1 MLTYLYDTTL
11 RDGTQGEGVNL
22 SVEDKLKIAKRLD
35 DFGMHYIEGGWPGS
49 NPKDA
54 EFFTRAKTLALKH
67 AKLAAF
73 GSTRKANGN
82 AESDA
87 QIKMLLDAQTPV
99 ITMVAKTSPL
109 HVTHVLE
116 TTLEENLNMIS
127 DSVAYFKQHAK
138 EVLHDAEHFFD
149 GYKLD
154 KAYALATLRAARDA
168 GADWLVLC
176 DTNGGTM
183 PWEIEEIVREVIA
196 EVGGLSN
203 LLVGKTADDRR
214 QTTIVD
220 DRSSVVRRP
229 SSPVKF
235 AIHTH
240 NDAGVGVANALA
252 GVRAGCTQVQATIG
266 GIGERV
272 GNCDMLA
279 TLANLRLK
287 LKDECI
293 SDDQLRGLTDLSRFV
308 FETANL
314 VPSIRH
320 PYTGQAA
327 FAHKGGIHVAAVL
340 KLEES
345 YQHIDPTLV
354 GNEKRVLVSELSGR
368 GNIAYKA
375 KQFGLNPD
383 SSEVKQALA
392 QVKALENKGFFFEG
406 ADASLELLM
415 RRNHSSYIKLF
426 ELVDFMV
433 VVEHREGRG
442 VLAEASVKL
451 RVDDETEH
459 TVAEG
464 DGPVAAL
471 DMAMRKAL
479 LPHYPKL
486 KKVRLIDFKV
496 RIIDSDRATGA
507 TTRVTIDSTDGRRN
521 WTTVGCSPNIVDAS
535 WQALADSMEY
545 ALMIA

>member
-1 MLTYLYDTTL
+1 MMTYLYDTTL

-54 EFFTRAKTLALKH
+54 EFFERAKTLGLKQ
-67 AKLAAF
+67 ARLAAF
-73 GSTRKANGN
+73 GSTRKANGTV
-82 AESDA
+82 ETDS

-99 ITMVAKTSPL
+99 ITMVAKTSTL

-116 TTLEENLNMIS
+116 TTLEENLKMIS
-127 DSVAYFKQHAK
+127 ESVAYFKQHGK
-138 EVLHDAEHFFD
+138 EVMHDAEHFFD

-168 GADWLVLC
+168 GANWLVLC

-183 PWEIEEIVREVIA
+183 PWEVEAIVSELIQELRIENA
-196 EVGGLSN
+196 ELRKS
-203 LLVGKTADDRR
+203 D
-214 QTTIVD
+214 
-220 DRSSVVRRP
+220 P
-229 SSPVKF
+229 SDNSQF
-235 AIHTH
+235 QIAIHTH

-252 GVRAGCTQVQATIG
+252 AIRAGCTQVQATIG

-287 LKDECI
+287 LHDDCVNDE
-293 SDDQLRGLTDLSRFV
+293 QLRGLTDLSRFV

-320 PYTGQAA
+320 PYIGQAA

-368 GNIAYKA
+368 SNIAYKA
-375 KQFGLNPD
+375 KQFGLNPEGG
-383 SSEVKQALA
+383 EVKQALA
-392 QVKALENKGFFFEG
+392 QVKELENRGFFFEG

-415 RRNHSSYIKLF
+415 RRNHPSYLRLF

-451 RVDDETEH
+451 RVDEETEH

-471 DMAMRKAL
+471 DSAMRKAL

-507 TTRVTIDSTDGRRN
+507 TTRVTIDSTDGRRT

-545 ALMIA
+545 ALMVA

>member
-1 MLTYLYDTTL
+1 MMTYLYDTTL

-35 DFGMHYIEGGWPGS
+35 EFGMHYIEGGWPGS

-54 EFFTRAKTLALKH
+54 DFFARAKEMRFKQ

-82 AESDA
+82 VETDA

-99 ITMVAKTSPL
+99 VTMVAKTSTL

-116 TTLEENLNMIS
+116 TTLEENLKMIS
-127 DSVAYFKQHAK
+127 DSVAYFKKHGK
-138 EVLHDAEHFFD
+138 EVMHDAEHFFD

-154 KAYALATLRAARDA
+154 REYALATLRAARDA

-183 PWEIEEIVREVIA
+183 PWEVEEIVRDVMKELRM
-196 EVGGLSN
+196 ENEELRKKSVGNDS
-203 LLVGKTADDRR
+203 
-214 QTTIVD
+214 Q
-220 DRSSVVRRP
+220 SSILNSQFQV
-229 SSPVKF
+229 

-252 GVRAGCTQVQATIG
+252 AVRAGCTQVQATIG

-279 TLANLRLK
+279 TLANLKLK
-287 LKDECI
+287 LKDECV
-293 SDDQLRGLTDLSRFV
+293 SEEQLRGLTDLSRFV
-308 FETANL
+308 SEMANL
-314 VPSIRH
+314 APNIRH

-345 YQHIDPTLV
+345 YQHIDPTSV

-383 SSEVKQALA
+383 SNEVKLALA
-392 QVKALENKGFFFEG
+392 QVKELENRGFFFEG

-415 RRNHSSYIKLF
+415 RRNHPSYLKLF

-451 RVDDETEH
+451 RVDDEVEH

-471 DMAMRKAL
+471 DQAMRKAL

-507 TTRVTIDSTDGRRN
+507 TTRVTIDSTDGRRT

-535 WQALADSMEY
+535 WQALADSVEY
-545 ALMIA
+545 ALMVA

>member
-1 MLTYLYDTTL
+1 MMTYLYDTTL

-22 SVEDKLKIAKRLD
+22 SVDDKLKIAKRLD
-35 DFGMHYIEGGWPGS
+35 EFGMHYIEGGWPGS

-54 EFFTRAKTLALKH
+54 EFFTRAKQINFKH

-73 GSTRKANGN
+73 GSTRRANGN
-82 AESDA
+82 VETDP
-87 QIKMLLDAQTPV
+87 QIKMLLDAETPV
-99 ITMVAKTSPL
+99 ITMVAKTSAL

-116 TTLEENLNMIS
+116 TTLEENLKMIS
-127 DSVAYFKQHAK
+127 DSVAYFKSKGK

-149 GYKLD
+149 GFKLD
-154 KAYALATLRAARDA
+154 KDYALATLRAARDA
-168 GADWLVLC
+168 GADWLILC

-183 PWEIEEIVREVIA
+183 PWEIEEIVKMTIGELA
-196 EVGGLSN
+196 GLN
-203 LLVGKTADDRR
+203 QLLVG
-214 QTTIVD
+214 Q
-220 DRSSVVRRP
+220 
-229 SSPVKF
+229 SPTPNPQSLIPIRF
-235 AIHTH
+235 GIHTH
-240 NDAGVGVANALA
+240 NDAGLGVANALA

-279 TLANLRLK
+279 TMGNLKLK
-287 LKDECI
+287 LKDECVNEE
-293 SDDQLRGLTDLSRFV
+293 QLRGLTDLSRFV

-314 VPSIRH
+314 APDIRH

-383 SSEVKQALA
+383 STEVKQALA
-392 QVKALENKGFFFEG
+392 QVKEMENRGFFFEG

-415 RRNHSSYIKLF
+415 RRNHPSYERLF

-433 VVEHREGRG
+433 VVENREGRG
-442 VLAEASVKL
+442 VLAEASVKM
-451 RVDDETEH
+451 RVDDEIEH

-464 DGPVAAL
+464 DGPVGAL
-471 DMAMRKAL
+471 DKAMRKAL

-486 KKVRLIDFKV
+486 KKMRLVDFKV
-496 RIIDSDRATGA
+496 RIIDSDKATNA
-507 TTRVTIDSTDGRRN
+507 TTRVTIDSTDGRKA

-535 WQALADSMEY
+535 YQALADSMEY
-545 ALMIA
+545 ALLVA